1 MSIIDPRTGNP
12 LTAEPA
18 PNTHTP
24 TDSERPTVT
33 REEVIIELNAGNI
46 QQVLEA
52 SMQVP
57 VLLDCWAPWC
67 EPCKNLMPVL
77 EKLAVEYGGAFL
89 LATLDVEA
97 NPEIAGQLGVRSVPD
112 VKLVSQGGLVDSFQG
127 ALPEKE
133 VREWLNRYFP
143 AAQPRRAGGR
153 SLERWRCRRRAG
165 DLPNADWPIPGTL
178 RLPNWP
184 CQSAGGG
191 RAW

>member
-1 MSIIDPRTGNP
+1 M
-12 LTAEPA
+12 
-18 PNTHTP
+18 
-24 TDSERPTVT
+24 T
-33 REEVIIELNAGNI
+33 REEVVIELNAGNI

-57 VLLDCWAPWC
+57 VLMDCWAPWC

-77 EKLAVEYGGAFL
+77 EKLAVEYAGAFL

-112 VKLVSQGGLVDSFQG
+112 VKLISQGGLVDSFQG

-133 VREWLNRYFP
+133 VREWLSRYFP
-143 AAQPRRAGGR
+143 AQRRAAQPRRAGGR
-153 SLERWRCRRRAG
+153 SLSAG
-165 DLPNADWPIPGTL
+165 DAAGARDLPNADWPIPGTL